1 MINIGSTN
9 ICPVVKF
16 VGVQVIRDRAAGTI
30 TLTQTRYIEQ
40 LAEEYKGK
48 FRLRSSPYGE
58 SKEERSAFDH
68 LVPASSD
75 ETPLA
80 KTCKTSYL
88 SLLGKIVWPSTMTRV
103 DCSEAVS
110 VLCSMWPPAQRHY
123 DLGLDVIGCLQLSE
137 DQEHGYHIR
146 RELAHSP
153 WTEDSTTTLR
163 AELRPL
169 RIP

>member
-80 KTCKTSYL
+80 KTSYL
-88 SLLGKIVWPSTMTRV
+88 SLLGKIV
-103 DCSEAVS
+103 
-110 VLCSMWPPAQRHY
+110 
-123 DLGLDVIGCLQLSE
+123 
-137 DQEHGYHIR
+137 
-146 RELAHSP
+146 
-153 WTEDSTTTLR
+153 
-163 AELRPL
+163 
-169 RIP
+169 